1 GIQESYEEWE
11 EASSLVEAS
20 KAKAFSAQDEQDFTV
35 VKSLLNQRYG
45 PLLLILNFPFGTD
58 SSIHASTAM
67 PPSHK
72 ALNVHCDFRHAQPLS
87 MNFSS
92 QSSYIK

>member
-1 GIQESYEEWE
+1 MESYEEWE

-35 VKSLLNQRYG
+35 VK
-45 PLLLILNFPFGTD
+45 T
-58 SSIHASTAM
+58 M

-87 MNFSS
+87 MNV
-92 QSSYIK
+92 

>member
-1 GIQESYEEWE
+1 MQSKMFDEGYRSALHAYIQRNKEWGIQESYEEWE

-35 VKSLLNQRYG
+35 VK
-45 PLLLILNFPFGTD
+45 T
-58 SSIHASTAM
+58 M

-72 ALNVHCDFRHAQPLS
+72 ALNVIVISDTLNHYQ
-87 MNFSS
+87 
-92 QSSYIK
+92 